1 MEVASHG
8 ATTQSAEGGHDA
20 LSTPCPPCLPCLPC
34 LARHRGCALGWHG
47 FYALGKRGW
56 CMHPDRPV
64 GICLGPGCMKGPLLA
79 RLSLSWE
86 LGCKAEGP
94 VGYQPF
100 NNWSADQQQRPPF
113 KADSIPTLLCRC
125 GPHMHSLTGTDTRL
139 PRLRRG
145 ERLGAT
151 DIAWTGVN
159 RRHSHHK
166 RRPAVSIDR

>member
-1 MEVASHG
+1 MRCQPRAPLACPACPALRG
-8 ATTQSAEGGHDA
+8 TEGVHLDGMVFMHWGNA
-20 LSTPCPPCLPCLPC
+20 V
-34 LARHRGCALGWHG
+34 
-47 FYALGKRGW
+47 
-56 CMHPDRPV
+56 HPDRPV
-64 GICLGPGCMKGPLLA
+64 GICLGLGCMKGPLLA